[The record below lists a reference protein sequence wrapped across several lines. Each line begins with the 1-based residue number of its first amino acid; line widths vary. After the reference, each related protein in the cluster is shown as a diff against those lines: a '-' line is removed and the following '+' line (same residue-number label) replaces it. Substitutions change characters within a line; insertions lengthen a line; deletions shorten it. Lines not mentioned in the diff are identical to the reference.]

1 MTSRLGKILSTAQ
14 ARLDDGGF
22 RRLAH
27 SLDRGAS
34 LGRTLK
40 QRFLNAT
47 GNHPLSDA
55 DAYIIFPSPPRAGGA
70 ARLSECALMLSER
83 IRALSRTVCGG
94 PAQFLSL
101 GPQARLVRSFDD
113 GEILHLDELFSRHP
127 TILLANTSFLLTA
140 LPPVAELLEAA
151 RGGALAVRADDSSRS
166 LYAVALTQQVAPF
179 IDLEAAIAH
188 LACCAETKELPRW
201 ADRPRV
207 KLIQSSDGSAEN
219 SPAIAGLKD
228 KISRPPP
235 IAPVYLNAALA
246 ELFYE
251 PADAGPA
258 DGSLERLRQAF
269 LAQRERSAVP
279 WVFNMLTNEIEY
291 RMGMPTLDSLPPE
304 IHLSLTGRCNIECKF
319 CHYAH
324 ERAYNDYVT
333 VERIAALDALRY
345 AHTLRLSSGI
355 GEPTLNPHLK
365 EIVEYLAATFPQ
377 LQLNFFT
384 NGTALNRRG
393 LTDALVYN
401 TAWINVSLNA
411 ATRSTW
417 RELCE
422 KDMFEQL
429 CSNLKELHRAKRERG
444 AVQPVVYGSMVL
456 NSKNV
461 PELPRMPELC
471 RALGIDRFTAIPFF
485 SLGYDYADRYGTA
498 ETFHHCRHIYDA
510 LYDETLREARRH
522 RVSVELPMPSSRRRV
537 AFGLETRGFY
547 DFAGIE
553 ETPGRLS
560 ALIDDAGWVPD
571 ATGNCHHIWRTAYI
585 GSTDR
590 TQALPNAHYLYPC
603 LGPLARVDFSTR
615 TTFNFPDLRGFR
627 ETWNSP
633 VLVRLRAAQTR
644 AGLSR
649 VCEACRHTD
658 SRDPENFAPIQELLK
673 EWQVADT
680 MPLVQ
685 LTRSKPSA

>member
-1 MTSRLGKILSTAQ
+1 MTSRLGRILSAAQ
-14 ARLDDGGF
+14 LRLDDGGF
-22 RRLAH
+22 RRIAR
-27 SLDRGAS
+27 SVDRGLS

-40 QRFLNAT
+40 RRFLNA
-47 GNHPLSDA
+47 A
-55 DAYIIFPSPPRAGGA
+55 DGRLPVAADVYIIFPSPRRAGGTV
-70 ARLSECALMLSER
+70 RLSECALMLLER
-83 IRALSRTVCGG
+83 IRVLARTVCGV
-94 PAQFLSL
+94 PVQFLSVD
-101 GPQARLVRSFDD
+101 PQAHLFRAFDG
-113 GEILHLDELFSRHP
+113 GEIVPLDELFSRHP
-127 TILLANTSFLLTA
+127 TVLLVNTSFLLSA
-140 LPPVAELLEAA
+140 APPVAALLEAA

-166 LYAVALTQQVAPF
+166 LYAVALTRQVASPL
-179 IDLEAAIAH
+179 DLEAALTH
-188 LACCAETKELPRW
+188 LASGGEAQDAPRW

-207 KLIQSSDGSAEN
+207 KLVQSSCGSAEN
-219 SPAIAGLKD
+219 SPATVGLKD
-228 KISRPPP
+228 RVSRPSP
-235 IAPVYLNAALA
+235 IAPAYLNAALA

-251 PADAGPA
+251 PADTGSA

-279 WVFNMLTNEIEY
+279 WVFNMLVNEIEY
-291 RMGMPTLDSLPPE
+291 RTGMATLDSLPPE

-324 ERAYNDYVT
+324 ERAYSDYVNA
-333 VERIAALDALRY
+333 ERIARLDALRY

-365 EIVEYLAATFPQ
+365 EIVEYLTGTYPQ

-384 NGTALNRRG
+384 NGIALNRRG

-417 RELCE
+417 QDLCE
-422 KDMFEQL
+422 KDMFERL
-429 CSNLKELHRAKRERG
+429 CSNLKDLHRAKRERG

-461 PELPRMPELC
+461 RELPRMPELC
-471 RALGIDRFTAIPFF
+471 RSLGIDRFTGIPFF
-485 SLGYDYADRYGTA
+485 SLGYDYADRYGAA
-498 ETFHHCRHIYDA
+498 ETFHHCRDIYDG
-510 LYDETLREARRH
+510 LYDETLREARRQ
-522 RVSVELPMPSSRRRV
+522 RVSVELPMPSSRRRAV
-537 AFGLETRGFY
+537 FGLETRGFY

-553 ETPGRLS
+553 ETPGRLG
-560 ALIDDAGWVPD
+560 ALIDDAEWVPD

-615 TTFNFPDLRGFR
+615 MTFNFPDLRGFR

-644 AGLSR
+644 AGLSE
-649 VCEACRHTD
+649 VCDACRHTD
-658 SRDPENFAPIQELLK
+658 SRDPENFARMQALLK
-673 EWQVADT
+673 EWQGTDAA
-680 MPLVQ
+680 PLVQ
-685 LTRSKPSA
+685 LIRRQQ

>member
-1 MTSRLGKILSTAQ
+1 M
-14 ARLDDGGF
+14 
-22 RRLAH
+22 
-27 SLDRGAS
+27 
-34 LGRTLK
+34 
-40 QRFLNAT
+40 
-47 GNHPLSDA
+47 
-55 DAYIIFPSPPRAGGA
+55 
-70 ARLSECALMLSER
+70 
-83 IRALSRTVCGG
+83 
-94 PAQFLSL
+94 
-101 GPQARLVRSFDD
+101 
-113 GEILHLDELFSRHP
+113 
-127 TILLANTSFLLTA
+127 
-140 LPPVAELLEAA
+140 
-151 RGGALAVRADDSSRS
+151 
-166 LYAVALTQQVAPF
+166 
-179 IDLEAAIAH
+179 
-188 LACCAETKELPRW
+188 
-201 ADRPRV
+201 
-207 KLIQSSDGSAEN
+207 EN
-219 SPAIAGLKD
+219 SPATAGLKD
-228 KISRPPP
+228 RISRPSP

-246 ELFYE
+246 ELCYE
-251 PADAGPA
+251 PADTGPA

-269 LAQRERSAVP
+269 LAQRERSAAP
-279 WVFNMLTNEIEY
+279 WVFNMLANEIEY
-291 RMGMPTLDSLPPE
+291 RMGKATLDSLPPE

-324 ERAYNDYVT
+324 ARAYNDYVN

-355 GEPTLNPHLK
+355 GEPTINPHLK
-365 EIVEYLAATFPQ
+365 EIVEYLADAYPQ

-417 RELCE
+417 QELCE
-422 KDMFEQL
+422 KDMFERL
-429 CSNLKELHRAKRERG
+429 RSNLKDLHRAKRERG
-444 AVQPVVYGSMVL
+444 AVQPIVYGSMVL

-461 PELPRMPELC
+461 RELPRMPELC
-471 RALGIDRFTAIPFF
+471 RSLGIDRFTGIPFF
-485 SLGYDYADRYGTA
+485 SLGYDYADRYGAA
-498 ETFHHCRHIYDA
+498 ETFHHCRDTYDG
-510 LYDETLREARRH
+510 LYDETLREAQRQ
-522 RVSVELPMPSSRRRV
+522 RVSVELPMPSSRRQT

-560 ALIDDAGWVPD
+560 ALIDDAGWMPD

-644 AGLSR
+644 AGLSK
-649 VCEACRHTD
+649 VCDACRNTD
-658 SRDPENFAPIQELLK
+658 SRDPENFARMQELLK
-673 EWQVADT
+673 EWQGTDAV
-680 MPLVQ
+680 PLVQ
-685 LTRSKPSA
+685 LTRRQQ